1 MDKPTT
7 TPILFAD
14 ALESLPPSASK
25 RDQQATITA
34 AMLMGFTVYTIPPDF
49 STSDGAEN
57 ALWQVPIYDTPTTAF
72 WAGYIP
78 TLARYSDLYQAAK
91 SHNILLANTP
101 DAHQRIQE
109 FDHAYPFLQ
118 GLTPK
123 TAFVI
128 TESECAAAIETVG
141 LPVFVKGA
149 VQSRKSRGWK
159 ACVAQTEAELKALV
173 RVLLELD
180 GRSRGRVMV
189 RELVTLKHVRYAAG
203 DFPVGREYRVFLWQN
218 HIVGMGYYWDDN
230 DALSPLT
237 PDEETTVRQ
246 LAQTASSRL
255 QVPFVG
261 VDIGQKTNG
270 EWIVIETGDPQF
282 SGLSQINVLA
292 LWNNLKRAC
301 G

>member
-1 MDKPTT
+1 MNTAPM
-7 TPILFAD
+7 LFAD

-34 AMLMGFTVYTIPPDF
+34 AGLMGFTVYTIPPNF
-49 STSDGAEN
+49 AESDGADN
-57 ALWQVPIYDTPTTAF
+57 ALWHLPEFDTPVSAF

-78 TLARYSDLYQAAK
+78 TLERYNDLYQAAK
-91 SHNILLANTP
+91 SRNIFLPNTP
-101 DAHQRIQE
+101 EEHQRIQE
-109 FDHAYPFLQ
+109 FDHGYAFLQ
-118 GLTPK
+118 GITPK
-123 TAFVI
+123 TAFVRS
-128 TESECAAAIETVG
+128 ESECAAAIEAVG

-159 ACVAQTEAELKALV
+159 ACVAQTEAGLKALV

-189 RELVTLKHVRYAAG
+189 RELVELRHVRYAAG

-218 HIVGMGYYWDDN
+218 NIVGMGYYWDDN
-230 DALSPLT
+230 DELSPLT
-237 PDEETTVRQ
+237 PTEEVLVRQ

-255 QVPFVG
+255 QVPFVA
-261 VDIGQKTNG
+261 VDIGQKTDG

-282 SGLSQINVLA
+282 SGLSQINVLS
-292 LWNNLKRAC
+292 LWNNLKLAC